1 MKIDDVVALAKAGF
15 TAEQISKMLNDPAPE
30 PKKTDPEPEP
40 KKQDPEPEPKKQ
52 DPAPKTPDEGYKELM
67 SAISGLSETIKTM
80 NIYGSKQ
87 PESQSV
93 DDILAEIINPPKKD

>member
-1 MKIDDVVALAKAGF
+1 MKIEDVVALAKAGF
-15 TAEQISKMLNDPAPE
+15 TAEQISKMMKDPAPE
-30 PKKTDPEPEP
+30 PI
-40 KKQDPEPEPKKQ
+40 KQDPAPEPIKQDPAPEPKKQ
-52 DPAPKTPDEGYKELM
+52 DPAPKTPDDGYKELM
-67 SAISGLSETIKTM
+67 SAISGLSDTIKTM

>member
-1 MKIDDVVALAKAGF
+1 MKIEDVVALAKAGF
-15 TAEQISKMLNDPAPE
+15 TAEQISKMMKDPAPE
-30 PKKTDPEPEP
+30 PI
-40 KKQDPEPEPKKQ
+40 KQDPAPEPKKQ
-52 DPAPKTPDEGYKELM
+52 DPAPKTPDDGYKELM
-67 SAISGLSETIKTM
+67 SAISGLSDTIKTM